1 MAERIEEFTIDGKN
15 FMYVDVSHI
24 KQNSGFVDVVE
35 RVKPLISKYPEKSV
49 YMILNIENIIFDTE
63 TKRIAAAGLTHNRP
77 YVKYGTII
85 GVDGI
90 KRIMFNVVL
99 KITGRDMSIFFS
111 KEQAIAWLLKQD

>member
-1 MAERIEEFTIDGKN
+1 MTERIEEFTIDGKN

-24 KQNSGFVDVVE
+24 KQNSGFIDVVE
-35 RVKPLISKYPEKSV
+35 RVKPLISKYPEKSL

-63 TKRIAAAGLTHNRP
+63 TKRIAVEGLAHNRP

-90 KRIMFNVVL
+90 KKIMFNVVL

-111 KEQAIAWLLKQD
+111 KEQAITWLLEQD